1 MARSLKWMLATLL
14 IIPVAAQAQ
23 VKPGQWETT
32 VKVLKMDIPDAPPQ
46 VAEMMKRSMGGGA
59 RTYSHCITPEQA
71 AQGPREMI
79 KENKSCQVKN
89 FSMAGGHYSAEMSC
103 SQNGEATM
111 VKSSG
116 SYSPTSYSATSTMT
130 VSGRMRM
137 TATNQVSGR
146 WIGPCTGK

>member
-1 MARSLKWMLATLL
+1 MARSLYRIAASL
-14 IIPVAAQAQ
+14 IIIPIAAHAQ

-32 VKVLKMDIPDAPPQ
+32 VKVLKMEMPDAPPQ
-46 VAEMMKRSMGGGA
+46 FAEMMKRSMGGG
-59 RTYSHCITPEQA
+59 RKISHCITPVQA

-89 FSMAGGHYSAEMSC
+89 FAMAGGHYTAEMSC
-103 SQNGEATM
+103 SQNGATTI

-130 VSGRMRM
+130 MSGRMQM
-137 TATNQVSGR
+137 KTTSETSGR
-146 WIGPCTGK
+146 WVGPCTGK